1 MKISI
6 ITACYNSSKYIE
18 QTILSVLNQTYL
30 DIEYIVIDGASSDGT
45 VDIIL
50 KYVDKI
56 AYFISEPD
64 RNMYDAINKGI
75 NRATGDYIAILNSD
89 DFYISNTIISD
100 VVKQIIMLGDSYGG
114 VYGDVT
120 DFDEKGKL
128 IKRKYMIQTSYK
140 ELLASKKLSFVG
152 HGNLFVSHAACKEIG
167 EYNCIDFKAASD
179 YDYILRLFRKY
190 HFKHVNINV
199 MGFRIHNGSI
209 TSSGEIEH
217 ELQMVL
223 KKSVFYNINL
233 FNRLCLFYWGWIKF
247 LVANKNNITLNSTI
261 NVLKNMLK

>member
-167 EYNCIDFKAASD
+167 EYN
-179 YDYILRLFRKY
+179 
-190 HFKHVNINV
+190 
-199 MGFRIHNGSI
+199 
-209 TSSGEIEH
+209 
-217 ELQMVL
+217 
-223 KKSVFYNINL
+223 
-233 FNRLCLFYWGWIKF
+233 
-247 LVANKNNITLNSTI
+247 
-261 NVLKNMLK
+261 

>member
-1 MKISI
+1 
-6 ITACYNSSKYIE
+6 
-18 QTILSVLNQTYL
+18 
-30 DIEYIVIDGASSDGT
+30 
-45 VDIIL
+45 
-50 KYVDKI
+50 
-56 AYFISEPD
+56 
-64 RNMYDAINKGI
+64 
-75 NRATGDYIAILNSD
+75 
-89 DFYISNTIISD
+89 
-100 VVKQIIMLGDSYGG
+100 
-114 VYGDVT
+114 
-120 DFDEKGKL
+120 
-128 IKRKYMIQTSYK
+128 MIQTSYK

-223 KKSVFYNINL
+223 KKSGFYNINL